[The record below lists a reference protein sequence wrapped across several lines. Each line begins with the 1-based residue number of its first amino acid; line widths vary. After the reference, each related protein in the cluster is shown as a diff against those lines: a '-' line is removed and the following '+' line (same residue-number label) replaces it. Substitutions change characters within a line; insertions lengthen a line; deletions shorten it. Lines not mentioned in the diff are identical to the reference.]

1 MKKTKLGTNT
11 NLIRGGLNR
20 SQFNETSEALF
31 LTSGFVYDSAEQA
44 EAIFKG
50 SKKGFQYTRYS
61 NPTVETFEKRLALLD
76 GSEDCFATASGMAA
90 VFFSLMCQ
98 LKAGDHLVS
107 SSALFGSCKE
117 IIKNILPRYGI
128 EVTFV
133 DGKNIN
139 EWKKAIKKKYK
150 DFFL

>member
-61 NPTVETFEKRLALLD
+61 NPTVEIFEKRLALLMVLRTVLQQQA
-76 GSEDCFATASGMAA
+76 EWLL
-90 VFFSLMCQ
+90 FFF
-98 LKAGDHLVS
+98 H
-107 SSALFGSCKE
+107 
-117 IIKNILPRYGI
+117 
-128 EVTFV
+128 
-133 DGKNIN
+133 
-139 EWKKAIKKKYK
+139 
-150 DFFL
+150 

>member
-61 NPTVETFEKRLALLD
+61 NPTV
-76 GSEDCFATASGMAA
+76 
-90 VFFSLMCQ
+90 
-98 LKAGDHLVS
+98 
-107 SSALFGSCKE
+107 
-117 IIKNILPRYGI
+117 
-128 EVTFV
+128 
-133 DGKNIN
+133 
-139 EWKKAIKKKYK
+139 
-150 DFFL
+150 

>member
-50 SKKGFQYTRYS
+50 SKK
-61 NPTVETFEKRLALLD
+61 
-76 GSEDCFATASGMAA
+76 
-90 VFFSLMCQ
+90 VFSI
-98 LKAGDHLVS
+98 LVTQ
-107 SSALFGSCKE
+107 
-117 IIKNILPRYGI
+117 ILPL
-128 EVTFV
+128 
-133 DGKNIN
+133 KLL
-139 EWKKAIKKKYK
+139 KKG
-150 DFFL
+150 

>member
-1 MKKTKLGTNT
+1 MKKKKLGTNT

-61 NPTVETFEKRLALLD
+61 NPTVEIFEKILALLD

-90 VFFSLMCQ
+90 VFFFIN
-98 LKAGDHLVS
+98 VS
-107 SSALFGSCKE
+107 IKSWRSFSFLFCF
-117 IIKNILPRYGI
+117 IWILQR
-128 EVTFV
+128 
-133 DGKNIN
+133 DC
-139 EWKKAIKKKYK
+139 
-150 DFFL
+150 